1 MIEGLITATAALVTP
16 EGLAVMFLAVA
27 IGLIV
32 GVLPGVGG
40 AGATALLIPLS
51 FPMPPD
57 LAISFLM
64 GVGVSSGIG
73 GQITSILVNI
83 PGDPPNA
90 ATTIDGYP
98 MTRQGKAAEALGAA
112 TFGSVFGAFFGT
124 LGLLAILPFARDL
137 VLSFSYAEF
146 FMIMLTGLV
155 LIAGLTRRNVFKGLI
170 SAGVGLTIAFIGLDP
185 VNGQPRFTFGQLYL
199 WDGIGLVPALVGLFA
214 GAEMLTLF
222 STRTSPVLLK
232 AAEGVRQSR
241 FLDGL
246 VSVVRGWKVVISSSV
261 IGFII
266 GIVPGIGSTVG
277 SFVAY
282 GQTRRFSRY
291 REDYGKG
298 AVDGVIASET
308 ANDADKGG
316 ALLPT
321 VVFGIPGGTLMAVLA
336 AGLLIHGV
344 QMGPTLFRQDQH
356 ILYVLIVA
364 SLLPRVVAAGVVTAL
379 GTHVAALVRIRGDVL
394 APIVIVIS
402 MVGVYAVNTE
412 VRDVLVALVFSYVG
426 YAMERHGFSRVA
438 LIIALVLGGSME
450 LAFHQTVDAGGL
462 TTFFTR
468 PIALV
473 LFVIAMLTLF
483 GPQVMRGVRWLT
495 RRAEGTA

>member
-1 MIEGLITATAALVTP
+1 ML
-16 EGLAVMFLAVA
+16 LAVV

-32 GVLPGVGG
+32 GVLPGIGG
-40 AGATALLIPLS
+40 AGATALLIPVS

-73 GQITSILVNI
+73 GQVTSILVNI

-90 ATTIDGYP
+90 ATTIDGYA
-98 MTRQGKAAEALGAA
+98 MTRKGKAAEALGAA
-112 TFGSVFGAFFGT
+112 TFGSVFGAIFGT

-155 LIAGLTRRNVFKGLI
+155 LIAGLTRRNVFKGLV
-170 SAGVGLTIAFIGLDP
+170 SAGVGLMVAFIGLDP

-199 WDGIGLVPALVGLFA
+199 WDGIDLVPALVGLFA
-214 GAEMLTLF
+214 GAEMLALF
-222 STRTSPVLLK
+222 STNTSPVMVK
-232 AAEGVRQSR
+232 AVEGVRQSR
-241 FLDGL
+241 FVDGL
-246 VSVVRGWKVVISSSV
+246 VSVVRGWKVVLSSSV
-261 IGFII
+261 VGFII
-266 GIVPGIGSTVG
+266 GVIPGIGSTVG

-282 GQTRRFSRY
+282 GQTRRFSRHKD
-291 REDYGKG
+291 DYGSG

-336 AGLLIHGV
+336 AGLIIHGV

-364 SLLPRVVAAGVVTAL
+364 SLLPRLVAAGILTIL
-379 GTHVAALVRIRGDVL
+379 GTRVAALVRIRGDIL
-394 APIVIVIS
+394 APIVIVVS
-402 MVGVYAVNTE
+402 MMGVYAINRE
-412 VRDVLVALVFSYVG
+412 IRDVLIALVFSYVG

-438 LIIALVLGGSME
+438 LIIALVLGANME
-450 LAFHQTVDAGGL
+450 LTFHQTLDAGGL
-462 TTFFTR
+462 QTFFTR

-473 LFVIAMLTLF
+473 LFVVAALTLF
-483 GPQVMRGVRWLT
+483 GPLVLKLWRQVAARG
-495 RRAEGTA
+495 AAAP